1 MNIEEYPTLDW
12 LSFDDLIF
20 SHLGFR
26 FKSVDDL
33 ANKIEIYNGKIIWLP
48 LKEWE
53 SLDDITIYNSL
64 EELEKPTG
72 EIFIISDISYI
83 KKDGP
88 FRLESVYI
96 RKFIM
101 QYVNTF
107 NECLFDG
114 DVLIFSVEHKLI
126 WIFHHEGVYAL
137 GRLTQHDR
145 MD

>member
-101 QYVNTF
+101 QYVNT
-107 NECLFDG
+107 LM
-114 DVLIFSVEHKLI
+114 SVFLMEM
-126 WIFHHEGVYAL
+126 Y
-137 GRLTQHDR
+137 
-145 MD
+145 